1 MVIKWGKR
9 LVTTVCLGIVGLLL
23 YALSYYVYW
32 DWYIPYHTESLYQE
46 AIQNPNK
53 SEEIAQQL
61 FDMEDH
67 TSGSNDKALKLITY
81 YAEKGRIGSQKMLEQ
96 YNADNGLPIESKIP
110 INRHIFG
117 IDLGKSTKQDVWNYL
132 DCNSLQHQELENGSI
147 TQCYNDFEFAGVYWD
162 YACFYYVNN
171 KVYKITFTYSTK
183 GSALECFNALKGM
196 LVSKYTLSKKINIEN
211 SSNFYIKDSNTLI
224 ELDLNFHDLCLKYT
238 DVKAKKEKLQNDLK
252 NI

>member
-1 MVIKWGKR
+1 MGGCRVMNSMVIKWGKR
-9 LVTTVCLGIVGLLL
+9 AGIIVCLGMTGLML

-32 DWYIPYHTESLYQE
+32 NWYVPYHTDSLYQE

-81 YAEKGRIGSQKMLEQ
+81 YAEKGRAGSQKMLEQ
-96 YNADNGLPIESKIP
+96 YNVDNGLPIESKIP

-132 DCNSLQHQELENGSI
+132 DYNSLQHQELENGSI
-147 TQCYNDFEFAGVYWD
+147 TQCYNDFEFAGVYW
-162 YACFYYVNN
+162 
-171 KVYKITFTYSTK
+171 
-183 GSALECFNALKGM
+183 G
-196 LVSKYTLSKKINIEN
+196 LS
-211 SSNFYIKDSNTLI
+211 LI
-224 ELDLNFHDLCLKYT
+224 H
-238 DVKAKKEKLQNDLK
+238 
-252 NI
+252 I